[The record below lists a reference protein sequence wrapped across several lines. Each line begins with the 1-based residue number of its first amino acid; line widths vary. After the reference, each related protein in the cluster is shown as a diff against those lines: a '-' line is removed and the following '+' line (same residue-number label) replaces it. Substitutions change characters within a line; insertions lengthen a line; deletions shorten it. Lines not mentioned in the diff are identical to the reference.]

1 MEPERWRRVEEVYH
15 SAAALPAADRAGFLD
30 RACGGDGVL
39 RQEVE
44 SLLAHEAAAGKFIE
58 APALKVAA
66 GLLSATNTNHQTPF
80 RVGQRAAHYRVLSL
94 LGSGGMG
101 VVYEAEDT
109 KLGRHVALKFLPQE
123 LADDAGALERF
134 QREARAASALNHP
147 NICTIYE
154 INEHE
159 GQPFLAMEL
168 LEGNTLKHLI
178 NDRPLET
185 ERLLELG
192 LQIVDALEAAHS
204 QGIIHRDIK
213 SANIFVTRRGQAKVL
228 DFGLAKLLPKP
239 RRMAE
244 PALSMQGSTLARE
257 EHLTS
262 PGLAVGTV
270 AYMSPEQARGKELDA
285 RADLFSFGVVLYEM
299 ATAALPFPGET
310 SAVIFEGILNR
321 APTAPVRLN
330 PDCPVELERI
340 INKTLEKDRDL
351 RYQHASEMRAD
362 LKRLKR
368 DTDSGR
374 AVAAEG
380 VAHGS
385 APARKSGA
393 MPGGASPAG
402 MASVHGDRSDSQII
416 AGMVKRHKKAIIAL
430 AAGGLVI
437 AAALIYALYRTS
449 FHAPA
454 PPPALEFT
462 RVTGSGD
469 VRQADIS
476 RDGKYVAYLRERA
489 GKQSLWLSQLATD
502 SDVQIVDLGENT
514 CSGVAFSPD
523 VNFVYF
529 VRQDPVKPNG
539 DLYRVPFLGG
549 TPRKMLAGISGPPA
563 FSPGGERVA
572 FVRHTP
578 GEDSVLTASLDG
590 SGEQV
595 LASYKG
601 PEEIDPYRV
610 AWSPDG
616 KTLAFAYW
624 NSEAVVATI
633 EAKGGSAQA
642 IVGSWSRVLDLDW
655 LPGGRHLLI
664 AGWGGGK
671 ASQLYDVSLTGG
683 EARRQITNDFSD
695 YWSVRASAD
704 SRTLLALQLQFL
716 ITVQVAT
723 PYKESEAQRL
733 SAGNQSADGISGLA
747 WTPDGKIVYSS
758 EPNGHPNLWEM
769 SVDGSNPH
777 VLNEAIKPSFVPAVS
792 PRGGFI
798 AFFRD
803 SENGQ
808 NVWRME
814 MDGTNPKQ
822 LTQGKEDIDDAIT
835 PDGNWVVFTRTQGGK
850 DVLMKVPSGG
860 GPTAQLMENAHSATI
875 SPDGRWIACV
885 FSPGQNQADSLA
897 VVPFEGG
904 QPAKVFPLLAA
915 VNAIGYVLHWT
926 PDGHAISY
934 INNVNGVGNIWE
946 QPVAGGPPKAVTHF
960 TSDKIFW
967 FDWSRDGRLALSRG
981 TEPTDAVLIKNFQ

>member
-1 MEPERWRRVEEVYH
+1 
-15 SAAALPAADRAGFLD
+15 
-30 RACGGDGVL
+30 
-39 RQEVE
+39 
-44 SLLAHEAAAGKFIE
+44 
-58 APALKVAA
+58 
-66 GLLSATNTNHQTPF
+66 
-80 RVGQRAAHYRVLSL
+80 
-94 LGSGGMG
+94 MG

-123 LADDAGALERF
+123 LADDPGALERF

-154 INEHE
+154 TNEHE

-178 NDRPLET
+178 NDRPVET

-213 SANIFVTRRGQAKVL
+213 SANIFVTQRGQAKVL

-244 PALSMQGSTLARE
+244 HALSTQGSTLAKE

-299 ATAALPFPGET
+299 ATATLPFPGET
-310 SAVIFEGILNR
+310 SAVIFEGILSR

-330 PDCPVELERI
+330 PELPPELERI
-340 INKTLEKDRDL
+340 IDKALEKDRDL

-380 VAHGS
+380 VARGS

-393 MPGGASPAG
+393 MPGGTSSAG

-449 FHAPA
+449 FHPPA

-462 RVTGSGD
+462 HVTGSGD
-469 VRQADIS
+469 VQQADIS
-476 RDGKYVAYLRERA
+476 PDGKYVVYLRERA
-489 GKQSLWLSQLATD
+489 GKQSLWLKHLATD
-502 SDVQIVDLGENT
+502 SDVQIVTLAENT

-523 VNFVYF
+523 ANFVYF
-529 VRQDPVKPNG
+529 VRQDRVKPNG
-539 DLYRVPFLGG
+539 DLYQVPFLGG
-549 TPRKMLAGISGPPA
+549 TPRKMLAGISGAPA
-563 FSPGGERVA
+563 FSPGGDRVA

-578 GEDSVLTASLDG
+578 SEDSVLTASLDG

-595 LASYKG
+595 LASYKA

-616 KTLAFAYW
+616 KTLAFAH
-624 NSEAVVATI
+624 SDPLPVVATI
-633 EAKGGSAQA
+633 DAKGGSPQT
-642 IVGSWSRVLDLDW
+642 IVGWWSRVLDLTW

-664 AGWGGGK
+664 AGWGGGNT
-671 ASQLYDVSLTGG
+671 SQLYEVSLEGG
-683 EARRQITNDFSD
+683 ETRRQITYDVSD
-695 YWSVRASAD
+695 YWSIRASAD
-704 SRTLLALQLQFL
+704 SKTLLSLQHQTVV
-716 ITVQVAT
+716 TVQVVI
-723 PYKESEAQRL
+723 PGKESEAQSW
-733 SAGNQSADGISGLA
+733 SAGNQSWDGYVGLA
-747 WTPDGKIVYSS
+747 WTPDGKIVYYSQ
-758 EPNGHPNLWEM
+758 PNARPSIWEM
-769 SVDGSNPH
+769 SANGSNPH
-777 VLNEAIKPSFVPAVS
+777 LINNGIKGSFMPTVS
-792 PRGGFI
+792 PRGGFM
-798 AFFRD
+798 AFYRYQD
-803 SENGQ
+803 DGE
-808 NVWRME
+808 NVWRMD
-814 MDGTNPKQ
+814 MDGTNLKQ
-822 LTQGKEDIDDAIT
+822 LTQGKQDFDHAIT

-860 GPTAQLMENAHSATI
+860 GPTAPLMENAHSATI
-875 SPDGRWIACV
+875 SPDGRWIACA
-885 FSPGQNQADSLA
+885 FSPGQNQPDNLV

-904 QPAKVFPLLAA
+904 RPAKVFPLLAA
-915 VNAIGYVLHWT
+915 VNGADYGLHWT
-926 PDGHAISY
+926 PDGHAISFV
-934 INNVNGVGNIWE
+934 NNVNGVSNIWE

-981 TEPTDAVLIKNFQ
+981 TEPTDAMLIKNFQ